1 MTRQAAQERKAILE
15 QRRTALVDQLT
26 SLDATSAS
34 FSAGGGSKSYTNRA
48 VADIK
53 AKIRFCEEEIA
64 ALDAALAGN
73 AIAASAPTTHYV
85 EFNG

>member
-34 FSAGGGSKSYTNRA
+34 FSAGGGSKSYTNRT

-53 AKIRFCEEEIA
+53 AKIRFVEEEIA
-64 ALDAALAGN
+64 ALEAALAGN
-73 AIAASAPTTHYV
+73 AAAAAAPVNHYV
-85 EFNG
+85 EFNA

>member
-1 MTRQAAQERKAILE
+1 MTRQDAIDRKSILE
-15 QRRTALVDQLT
+15 KRREALVDQLT
-26 SLDATSAS
+26 SIDATSAS
-34 FSAGGGSKSYTNRA
+34 FSAGGGSKSYTNRS

-53 AKIRFCEEEIA
+53 AKIRFIEEEIA

-73 AIAASAPTTHYV
+73 AAVAAAPVNHYV